1 MFRLILQQLESPGE
15 CRRVG
20 PIIGN
25 ITEFYA
31 LGIALGLGLLIGLER
46 GWKKREQAEGQR
58 IAGIRTFAL
67 IGLLGGVWGLL
78 AKETGTALLAVAFA
92 TLAIVLI
99 SAHVVTQYQEEDP
112 DVGITG
118 IIAGLLTF
126 AFGAMATLGHGPLAA
141 AGAVVTTILLGIKPM
156 LHTWVSRLQERE
168 LYAALKLL
176 VISVVILPLLPDAG
190 YGPWQ
195 ALNPYR
201 IWWMVVLITGISFV
215 GYFAMKIVGK
225 RRGILA
231 TGLFAGLASSTA
243 VTVSFSRIARGG
255 SGAENV
261 LAAGI
266 LVAGATMFPR
276 VLVVS
281 SIFSWPLA
289 IALLWPLLAMTV
301 TNYLAAGLFWQW
313 SRKSSNEDD
322 IHLTNPFELGPA
334 LIFAALLAGLML
346 LSRAL
351 AENYG
356 DTGIYLLAAASGLAD
371 VDAIT
376 LSLADI
382 AGKDITIATA
392 ALAVLIAA
400 FVNAL
405 VKAVLSLGI
414 GGPRLGARVGIPTL
428 LVVCSGFVTWW
439 LTH

>member
-1 MFRLILQQLESPGE
+1 M
-15 CRRVG
+15 
-20 PIIGN
+20 
-25 ITEFYA
+25 
-31 LGIALGLGLLIGLER
+31 
-46 GWKKREQAEGQR
+46 
-58 IAGIRTFAL
+58 
-67 IGLLGGVWGLL
+67 
-78 AKETGTALLAVAFA
+78 AFA

-99 SAHVVTQYQEEDP
+99 SAYVMTQYRDQDP

-156 LHTWVSRLQERE
+156 LHAWVSRLQERE

-176 VISVVILPLLPDAG
+176 VISVVILPLLPNEG

-231 TGLFAGLASSTA
+231 TGFFAGLASSTA

-255 SGAENV
+255 GGGAENV

-289 IALLWPLLAMTV
+289 TALLWPLLAMTV
-301 TNYLAAGLFWQW
+301 INYLAAALFWRW
-313 SRKSSNEDD
+313 SRRSSNDED
-322 IHLTNPFELGPA
+322 ISLNNPFELRPA

-351 AENYG
+351 AETYG
-356 DTGIYLLAAASGLAD
+356 DTGIYLLATASGLAD

-382 AGKDITIATA
+382 GGKDITIATA

-405 VKAVLSLGI
+405 VKAALALGI
-414 GGPRLGARVGIPTL
+414 GGTRLGIRVGVPTL
-428 LVVCSGFVTWW
+428 LVVSIGFVTWW